1 MSAFPTLCFF
11 SGISYLLACC
21 CCWPFFNF
29 SLALS
34 RFFFFPC
41 GVRVVQL
48 GSSPFPICFYS
59 RVSEVDSACRAYT
72 HTYTHTMKKQQKRRK
87 KKRNN
92 WSPPIYFATSGAA
105 WTQIFFFFFLCSPS
119 CLYILSFLKH
129 NGSTFFFVCL
139 CLENTPRTL
148 NPSFFCYGTSTKVV
162 KRNNNNRGEGK
173 HGRVAHK
180 NSCSSVEVL
189 LSFLFY
195 SL

>member
-34 RFFFFPC
+34 RFFFSC

-48 GSSPFPICFYS
+48 GSSPFPVCFYS

-72 HTYTHTMKKQQKRRK
+72 HTYTHTMKKQQKRR

-148 NPSFFCYGTSTKVV
+148 NPSFFLLRHVNQSCEKKQQQQQGG
-162 KRNNNNRGEGK
+162 GEAWK
-173 HGRVAHK
+173 
-180 NSCSSVEVL
+180 SCA
-189 LSFLFY
+189 
-195 SL
+195 